1 MQCEA
6 HELLVEVLDGLKKG
20 QNQLYDLDREKAK
33 EMSDIKQSV
42 ARLEESTKA
51 GFLSVQA
58 WQESFETKQSAR
70 DLELN
75 GNMSKLLSMTA
86 RRRWTPKMVIA
97 LIGAIV
103 GPSGIAAV
111 LMIFV
116 K

>member
-58 WQESFETKQSAR
+58 WQESFEAKQSAR

-86 RRRWTPKMVIA
+86 RRKWTPKSIIA
-97 LIGAIV
+97 LVGAIV
-103 GPSGIAAV
+103 GPTGIATV
-111 LMIFV
+111 LVLFV

>member
-58 WQESFETKQSAR
+58 WQESFEKEQRGR